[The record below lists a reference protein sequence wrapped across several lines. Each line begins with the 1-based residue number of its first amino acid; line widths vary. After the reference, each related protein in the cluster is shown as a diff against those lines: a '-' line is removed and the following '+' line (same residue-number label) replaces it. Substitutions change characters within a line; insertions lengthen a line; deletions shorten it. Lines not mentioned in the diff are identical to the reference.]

1 MMMLILIIALGCAQ
15 AAPLFDFLPPVIID
29 ESRTSHMPNTHT
41 TIFFPVGKY
50 ATDVHYQIIRIPIH
64 LKPIERGLEQASEI
78 MQHMKNIVKG
88 KATEVPILSIIN
100 FSNHTLEGIKF
111 RYKNMILN
119 LPSAEFSPY
128 GSKKKRFLDLIFG
141 IVGTAFAFTNR
152 LEIAKINTI
161 IAKNLHRTDMMVD
174 IIQLHENHMHKLDN
188 TVKDTSRVLNDFTQF
203 SPAVASHYLM
213 NYLETLMNVQY
224 DVEDGLEQAQL
235 QRLSHKLFPN
245 DVLEAVKSKID
256 QTALEHGFI
265 SFITKTTDLF
275 QIPLSYVYQP
285 GNKTI
290 SLLLHIP
297 FVKAEYLLNLNQY
310 LPFPLSHNL
319 SPNHSLTPSVGQNDI
334 LAYSGFETY
343 KVISQSD
350 LASCHK
356 MGETYFCKGRND
368 LRTDIL
374 ETCLGSLYLQQ
385 AKGVQKNCQF
395 EIGPAKEQVFR
406 LSHSKWAVATQKQ
419 FTTHQVCGKVRKPVT
434 VGPGSTITL
443 EPGCKI
449 RLQSHILSADSF
461 EEEIIEPTYFNWN
474 WNTTQIFPDLAPNQ
488 FSQAMQ
494 SLNDY
499 GLHIVDAADIAHHL
513 KFENFNEPIPLSI
526 SNLFSNPMH
535 IIILVVSSI
544 MLIYFVYRLY
554 LLYRKRI
561 HMALKATLPETL
573 TQHMPL
579 APPAYEHNKNQG
591 IPMINLNLNHK

>member
-1 MMMLILIIALGCAQ
+1 MMIFILILALGCAQ

-29 ESRTSHMPNTHT
+29 DTRTSNLPDTHT

-64 LKPIERGLEQASEI
+64 LQTIEKGLEQASEL
-78 MQHMKNIVKG
+78 MHHMKNIVRG
-88 KATEVPILSIIN
+88 KATEFPVLSIIN
-100 FSNHTLEGIKF
+100 LSNNTLNGIKF
-111 RYKNMILN
+111 RYKSMLLN
-119 LPSAEFSPY
+119 LPSAKFSPF

-141 IVGTAFAFTNR
+141 ILGTVFDVTNR
-152 LEIAKINTI
+152 IEIAKINAI

-174 IIQLHENHMHKLDN
+174 IMQLHENHMSKLDKQVKN
-188 TVKDTSRVLNDFTQF
+188 TGRVLNNFTQF
-203 SPAVASHYLM
+203 NPAVASHYLM
-213 NYLETLMNVQY
+213 NYLTTLMNVQY
-224 DVEDGLEQAQL
+224 DVEYGLKQAQL
-235 QRLSHKLFPN
+235 QQLLHKLSLN
-245 DVLEAVKSKID
+245 DVLEAIKTKVD
-256 QTALEHGFI
+256 QTAEEHGFI
-265 SFITKTTDLF
+265 SFISKKTNLF

-290 SLLLHIP
+290 ALLLHIP
-297 FVKAEYLLNLNQY
+297 LVKAEYLLDLNQF
-310 LPFPLSHNL
+310 LPFPLSHNF

-334 LAYSGFETY
+334 LAYSELETY
-343 KVISQSD
+343 KIISQSD
-350 LASCHK
+350 LVSCRK

-385 AKGVQKNCQF
+385 ARGVQKNCQF

-406 LSHSKWAVATQKQ
+406 LSHSKWVVATQKQ
-419 FTTHQVCGKVRKPVT
+419 FTTHQVCGKNRKPVT

-526 SNLFSNPMH
+526 SNLFTNPMYIVTIVFH
-535 IIILVVSSI
+535 
-544 MLIYFVYRLY
+544 
-554 LLYRKRI
+554 
-561 HMALKATLPETL
+561 H
-573 TQHMPL
+573 
-579 APPAYEHNKNQG
+579 
-591 IPMINLNLNHK
+591 